1 MLFRV
6 VCSAVVCGEISCF
19 ITEVLILYCSVVG
32 AVGEFLSVEQWTCSW
47 GPLHISLKC
56 SFVIMHPQKWGKE
69 KMTGPIHVVDIIG
82 NHNINPAY

>member
-1 MLFRV
+1 MGMFLGASFFGVMLFAVFLYAVLFRV

-32 AVGEFLSVEQWTCSW
+32 AVGGFLSVEQWACFW

-56 SFVIMHPQKWGKE
+56 SFVIML
-69 KMTGPIHVVDIIG
+69 PI
-82 NHNINPAY
+82 